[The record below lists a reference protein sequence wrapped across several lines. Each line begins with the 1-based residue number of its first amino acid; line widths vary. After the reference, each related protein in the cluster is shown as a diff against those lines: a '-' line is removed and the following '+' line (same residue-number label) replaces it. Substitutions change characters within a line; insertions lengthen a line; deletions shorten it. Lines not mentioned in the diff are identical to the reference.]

1 MGLFVIDSPSVSM
14 PIFSLYM
21 NDDDDGYDGDD
32 MKEDADD
39 E

>member
-1 MGLFVIDSPSVSM
+1 MGLFVIDSPSMSM
-14 PIFSLYM
+14 PIFSLYI
-21 NDDDDGYDGDD
+21 NDDDGDD

>member
-1 MGLFVIDSPSVSM
+1 MHVHAH
-14 PIFSLYM
+14 FSLYI
-21 NDDDDGYDGDD
+21 NDDDDDGDD